1 MKYYFIS
8 EHPEHPESKWAKHIG
23 VSRSGYYNWK
33 RTRDMREK
41 REREYADQVRT
52 AFISGEGTYGANRV
66 CGKLRQKGFP
76 CSFYKVREYMDIQGL
91 HTIHRKRRQKSLTDS
106 RRARGDGYFNLT
118 KGLDI
123 HSPFQ
128 VLSSDI
134 SYIRTG
140 EGFEYLCQIK
150 DVKSGIILAQSM
162 EHHMRAEL
170 VIKTIRKATKRW
182 DIPVGC
188 IFHSDR
194 GSQYTSEDVR
204 NLLTKEGLRQS
215 FSRVGMPGDNSW
227 SESFFANLKKEA
239 VHWVHFR
246 TRAEARQKLF
256 AYIEGFY
263 NTRRVQKRLGYI
275 SPMQWLMR
283 WNQSLQ
289 TRVA

>member
-1 MKYYFIS
+1 MGI
-8 EHPEHPESKWAKHIG
+8 
-23 VSRSGYYNWK
+23 SRSGYYNWK
-33 RTRDMREK
+33 RTREK
-41 REREYADQVRT
+41 REERECEYAKQVRE
-52 AFISGEGTYGANRV
+52 AFTSGEGTYGANRV
-66 CGKLRQKGFP
+66 CGKLRQEGFS
-76 CSFYKVREYMDIQGL
+76 CSFYKVREYMDMQGL
-91 HTIHRKRRQKSLTDS
+91 YTIHRKRRQKSLTDS
-106 RRARGDGYFNLT
+106 RRSRGDGYFNLT

-140 EGFEYLCQIK
+140 EGVEYLCQIK

-162 EHHMRAEL
+162 ENHMRAEL
-170 VIKTIRKATKRW
+170 VVKTICKATKRW
-182 DIPVGC
+182 DIPIGS

-194 GSQYTSEDVR
+194 GSQYTSESVR
-204 NLLTKEGLRQS
+204 NLLIKEGIRQS

-246 TRAEARQKLF
+246 TRAEARLKIF
-256 AYIEGFY
+256 NHIEGFY
-263 NTRRVQKRLGYI
+263 NTRRIQKRLGYI
-275 SPMQWLMR
+275 SPMQWLIR

-289 TRVA
+289 TRVV